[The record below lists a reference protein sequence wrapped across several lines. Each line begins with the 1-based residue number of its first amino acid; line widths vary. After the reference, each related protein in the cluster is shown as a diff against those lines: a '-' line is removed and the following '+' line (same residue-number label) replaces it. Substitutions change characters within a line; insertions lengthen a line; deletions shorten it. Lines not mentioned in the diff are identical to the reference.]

1 MAVTFTATTV
11 ANPSGAQG
19 SYPLSLVKGHE
30 GMLADL
36 QAYVCRSYRNQ
47 SGAALPYGVLVAT
60 DNTPST
66 NDPLAVEIAT
76 GTTLIQGMAVSSQV
90 LEGASL
96 GSSYTPV
103 PTPVYSDGRYGYPDK
118 ETVNVVSKGV
128 VWVYSTERIFLGDA
142 VRFFKAD
149 HSGTVTGAFLGRFTK
164 TAVATKTV
172 EITAGARWLSETSA
186 AGLVLLEI
194 DIPGMTYSADA

>member
-1 MAVTFTATTV
+1 MAVSFTATTV
-11 ANPSGAQG
+11 SNPTGAQG
-19 SYPLSLVKGHE
+19 SYPLSQVVGHE

-60 DNTPST
+60 DNSPST
-66 NDPLAVEIAT
+66 NDALAVEIAS
-76 GTTLIQGMAVSSQV
+76 GTTLIQGMAISSQV

-128 VWVYSTERIFLGDA
+128 VWVYSTAAIALGDA

-149 HSGTVTGAFLGRFTK
+149 YSGTVTGAYLGRFTK

-194 DIPGMTYSADA
+194 DIPGMTYSADS

>member
-11 ANPSGAQG
+11 ANPSGVQG
-19 SYPLSLVKGHE
+19 TYPLDLIVGHE
-30 GMLADL
+30 GMVADL

-47 SGAALPYGVLVAT
+47 SGAAIPYGVLVAT

-66 NDPLAVEIAT
+66 NDALAVDIAT
-76 GTTLIQGMAVSSQV
+76 GTTLIQGLAVSSQV

-103 PTPVYSDGRYGYPDK
+103 PTPVYSDGRYGYPNT

-128 VWVYSTERIFLGDA
+128 VWVYSTAAIALGDA

-149 HSGTVTGAFLGRFTK
+149 HSGTVAGAFLGRFTK

>member
-1 MAVTFTATTV
+1 MAVSFTATTV
-11 ANPSGAQG
+11 SNPTGAQG
-19 SYPLSLVKGHE
+19 SYPLREVAGHE

-47 SGAALPYGVLVAT
+47 SGAAIPYGVLVAT
-60 DNTPST
+60 DNTPTS

-76 GTTLIQGMAVSSQV
+76 GVTLIQGITVSSQV

-128 VWVYSTERIFLGDA
+128 VWVYSVDAIAIGDA
-142 VRFFKAD
+142 VRFYKAD
-149 HSGTVTGAFLGRFTK
+149 YTGTTAGAFLGRFGK
-164 TAVATKTV
+164 TAVATKTIAV
-172 EITAGARWLSETSA
+172 SGARWVSETA
-186 AGLVLLEI
+186 AGGLALLEI
-194 DIPGMTYSADA
+194 DIPGMTYSADT